1 MTAAF
6 TAGTGIA
13 ATGFTATCTASG
25 VSKTATGTS
34 SPLVVTGLTAMT
46 GYSCTVIAQ
55 NANGSS
61 VASNLKSAT
70 TTAAVTYST
79 PANFASVIATSY
91 TPTALT
97 ASGTVTNR
105 ARYMIS
111 DKSTAGTT
119 SNYLSIGSTYS
130 ATTGYTVTSGTLLTA
145 AALVPEPTYNDYLS
159 KTIQMVEIGTG
170 TGYYRLDSHLHPNN
184 SIDVDATDNKLNFRN
199 NFGKAA
205 ITSGYVTFS
214 YDAVKH
220 LLKAQNRYS
229 YSYNATTYVA
239 TYTLATTYT
248 NQYVN
253 YSGGIYTLSA
263 TGTPLYLYGT
273 PLSLGIPEFMNP
285 MKVPF
290 VTNGAAPF
298 LTKVTVTSI
307 EGTSG
312 ILSKVKSTYSSQVA
326 TAGTNAATK
335 TAADALLATIQSTLV
350 TNGEKLRYPTAVYTA
365 YRDAAL
371 ATKLV
376 SDSVADGAPGQNLV
390 PYVYFT
396 NEFVTSTSGVKT
408 YHPFMVVVSYGNQA
422 SPNGLKDIPHPP
434 GSAGMAYPNAT
445 VTRYSNLENYIFMI
459 PMKDYGQVT
468 SVITNS
474 YPSTGSASA
483 SPKNLWKDIASPWTA
498 VLTPNVYTWADSAD
512 NGILINGA
520 VIFPTFNN
528 VLVPSHLAGEL
539 SASGCHVGQGGGGP
553 HCHADG
559 YQSGQGLGFY
569 NDPDYLGKT
578 HPPLLGFG
586 YDGVA
591 LFGNYRSSD
600 TLVLG
605 YSTALDAFGG
615 HNHDSIGYHYHAHTV
630 ANYAAVDQ
638 KGVTMTSDL
647 HVLMKGAYIGSTNS
661 IPFFRTNSSF
671 NNNKYMGGTVAP

>member
-1 MTAAF
+1 MKFPPIPRRTLSALGCIVLAGFAANAAGATAA
-6 TAGTGIA
+6 
-13 ATGFTATCTASG
+13 
-25 VSKTATGTS
+25 VD
-34 SPLVVTGLTAMT
+34 
-46 GYSCTVIAQ
+46 
-55 NANGSS
+55 
-61 VASNLKSAT
+61 
-70 TTAAVTYST
+70 AVTYST

-91 TPTALT
+91 TPASALT
-97 ASGTVTNR
+97 ATSTVANR
-105 ARYMIS
+105 GRYMIS
-111 DKSTAGTT
+111 DAATASTS
-119 SNYLSIGSTYS
+119 SNYLSIGSSYS
-130 ATTGYTVTSGTLLTA
+130 ATAGYTVTPGTLSSA
-145 AALVPEPTYNDYLS
+145 SKYNDYLT
-159 KTIQMVEIGTG
+159 KTLQMVQTSDGH
-170 TGYYRLDSHLHPNN
+170 YRLDSHLHPNDA
-184 SIDVDATDNKLNFRN
+184 IDVDAADAFKLKFRN

-205 ITSGYVTFS
+205 TSYGYVTFS
-214 YDAVKH
+214 YDTNSH

-239 TYTLATTYT
+239 TYTLASTYN
-248 NQYVN
+248 NQYVS
-253 YSGGIYTLSA
+253 YSGGAYSLSP
-263 TGTPLYLYGT
+263 TGTPLYFYET

-285 MKVPF
+285 RKVGF
-290 VTNGAAPF
+290 VSNSAAAF
-298 LTKVTVTSI
+298 ITKIRAGSV

-312 ILSKVKSTYSSQVA
+312 NIYRQVRSTYRDQVA
-326 TAGTNAATK
+326 SAGTNVATK
-335 TAADALLATIQSTLV
+335 AAAEQILATIHSTLEA
-350 TNGEKLRYPTAVYTA
+350 NGEKLRYSMDVYTA